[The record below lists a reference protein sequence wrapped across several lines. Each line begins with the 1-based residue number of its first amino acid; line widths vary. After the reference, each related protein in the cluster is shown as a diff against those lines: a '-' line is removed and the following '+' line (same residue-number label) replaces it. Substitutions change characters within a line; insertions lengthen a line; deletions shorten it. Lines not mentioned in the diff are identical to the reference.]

1 MLKIVTAALAL
12 ATSGYYFLGESIKS
26 RIESLPEGA
35 ETLPSK
41 ANEARH
47 EVKDILAYMG
57 VRCEVLLF

>member
-35 ETLPSK
+35 ETRPAK

-57 VRCEVLLF
+57 VRYEVLLF